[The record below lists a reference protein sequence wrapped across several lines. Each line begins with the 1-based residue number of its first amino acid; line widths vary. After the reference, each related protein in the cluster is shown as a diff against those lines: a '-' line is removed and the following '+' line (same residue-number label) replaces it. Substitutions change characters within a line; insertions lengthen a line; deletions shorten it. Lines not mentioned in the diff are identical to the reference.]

1 METTHHGRDSFTKQE
16 SVPST
21 SNSLRLT
28 LCQNADGSFPAD
40 TTTATILGLDLHK
53 LMETGKPEDPL
64 VWATILCLL
73 YLEEN
78 CRAERESWELVAEK
92 AIKWLDC
99 RGVGMGGQLEQRARR
114 QAADQRGIAR
124 GFIYLI
130 LISTN
135 IYLRIETIK
144 LELLNLSY
152 LSVSSIITRIEG
164 KADHSGAAQNGI
176 KRDQIGCRL
185 QIAKVATS
193 HSQLVTRICHN
204 ILILYII

>member
-1 METTHHGRDSFTKQE
+1 MRCSDDSGGYRTGIEPRKRGKRGKNEIINQSCHGRDSFTKQE

-53 LMETGKPEDPL
+53 LIETGKPEDPV

-99 RGVGMGGQLEQRARR
+99 RGVGMGGTLEQRARH
-114 QAADQRGIAR
+114 
-124 GFIYLI
+124 LI
-130 LISTN
+130 
-135 IYLRIETIK
+135 R
-144 LELLNLSY
+144 
-152 LSVSSIITRIEG
+152 EG
-164 KADHSGAAQNGI
+164 
-176 KRDQIGCRL
+176 
-185 QIAKVATS
+185 
-193 HSQLVTRICHN
+193 
-204 ILILYII
+204 